1 MCDENRAFTLQVQIA
16 LQISDKQ
23 LLNDCGDALT
33 TIGHLQEA
41 ANLME
46 KAENWDKACNLY
58 VQLKAWSKVQTIL
71 PHVTSIKLHA
81 AYAQAKEKDGNF
93 TEAIKSYTEAGDLD
107 SVVRVYLDHL
117 SDPHSASEIV
127 LESRSMESSKMLAKF
142 YQQIGDYDQA
152 LQFLIL
158 CGCISDAFALAQRHN
173 KLRRYG
179 ELLDTSDNA
188 QPSDY
193 LAVAQYFEQEKYTL
207 LAGKYYFLAKEY
219 QKVQQQRGNVTSG
232 VELIFFSFSL
242 VAEVSAEGVQ
252 FQ

>member
-1 MCDENRAFTLQVQIA
+1 MQIA
-16 LQISDKQ
+16 LQINDKE
-23 LLNDCGDALT
+23 LLNDCGEALT
-33 TIGHLQEA
+33 SIGHLQDA

-46 KAENWDKACNLY
+46 KAENWDMACNLY
-58 VQLKAWSKVQTIL
+58 VQLKAWSKVQSIL
-71 PHVTSIKLHA
+71 PNVTSIKLHSV
-81 AYAQAKEKDGNF
+81 YAQAKEKEGNF
-93 TEAIKSYTEAGDLD
+93 NEAIKSYTKAGDLD
-107 SVVRVYLDHL
+107 SVVRVYLEHL

-158 CGCISDAFALAQRHN
+158 CGCLTDAFALAQRHN

-193 LAVAQYFEQEKYTL
+193 LAVAQYFEHEKYTL
-207 LAGKYYFLAKEY
+207 LAGKYYFLAKEF
-219 QKVQQQRGNVTSG
+219 QKVCNT
-232 VELIFFSFSL
+232 L
-242 VAEVSAEGVQ
+242 VL
-252 FQ
+252 